1 MLKRIVIALALGVL
15 GTPVQTEAIARHR
28 DYLRHAGRMAR
39 LLAASLVACSTA
51 IGAAVAATTTTT
63 LVTSDQAT
71 VYGQQFT
78 LTATVTPSSGG
89 VAVGTVKFTNTAHTV
104 VLGSAAL
111 NETGQASV
119 IVPGLAAGAYSVI
132 AEYLGSGDLEASTS
146 AFVLQVVA
154 PADTTTTL
162 TMSTAPDPLC
172 PTVTFDVTVTTNA
185 PGNGTPAGFV
195 TFQAGGPDIFP
206 KAFPVVNGK
215 VVLRSNSERG
225 EGVAMFTATFTG
237 GGNFKRSVSPATPY
251 LLTNGPRSQVNTY
264 TKDSQEG
271 ASVAPLAGGGFVVIW
286 TSIDYSYRDFSHV
299 GTFGQR
305 YDASDKPVGKEF
317 RINNVVAY
325 PSVAGLADG
334 GFVVSWENR
343 DSSGDG
349 VYAQRYNAA
358 GQRQGAAFLINTTTA
373 GDQYHSSITGLP
385 DGGFVFVWLSKSP
398 FNSDRHLMARRYNAA
413 GSPVTKELK
422 LFGQASVPSDTAF
435 AKVASLPSG
444 GFVVVWKRETI
455 GGSNTIFVRRFT
467 PAGVPVGAIASV
479 ANVKWPKDFSSADVV
494 VLKDGSFVLT
504 WEFEGKSVGQRY
516 TAAGL
521 RTGALFQINTT
532 SGSYGPVPALLA
544 DGGFVVVWRMDH
556 NRSFDCRA
564 EGVMAQR
571 YDDLGRRRG
580 EEFMVTGPHL
590 SGLGGGASVVR
601 LPGGGFVVTW
611 TDQEPY
617 FFPNGLGIFR
627 RRYDN

>member
-1 MLKRIVIALALGVL
+1 MLKRILVALALVAL
-15 GTPVQTEAIARHR
+15 GTP
-28 DYLRHAGRMAR
+28 M
-39 LLAASLVACSTA
+39 
-51 IGAAVAATTTTT
+51 GAAVAATTATT

-78 LTATVTPSSGG
+78 LTASVTTSGGG

-119 IVPGLAAGAYSVI
+119 IVSGLAAGAYSVI
-132 AEYLGSGDLEASTS
+132 AEYLGSADLEASTS

-154 PADTTTTL
+154 PTDTTTTL
-162 TMSTAPDPLC
+162 TTSTAPDPLC
-172 PTVTFDVTVTTNA
+172 PIITFDVTVTTNA
-185 PGNGTPAGFV
+185 PGNGTPTGFV
-195 TFQAGGPDIFP
+195 TFQAGGPDLFP
-206 KAFPVVNGK
+206 KPFPLVNGK
-215 VVLRSNSERG
+215 VSVRTNNMVG

-286 TSIDYSYRDFSHV
+286 RSIDYIYRDVSHV

-317 RINNVVAY
+317 RINNLRAY
-325 PSVAGLADG
+325 SSVAGLADG
-334 GFVVSWENR
+334 GFIVTWTNSLNR
-343 DSSGDG
+343 DDSN
-349 VYAQRYNAA
+349 VYAQRFNAA
-358 GQRQGAAFLINTTTA
+358 GQRQGGAFLVNTTTA
-373 GDQYHSSITGLP
+373 GNQYGPSVAGLP

-398 FNSDRHLMARRYNAA
+398 FRSNHYLMAKRYNAA
-413 GSPVTKELK
+413 GNAVTMELK
-422 LFGQASVPSDTAF
+422 ISSEAAF
-435 AKVASLPSG
+435 AKVASLPNG
-444 GFVVVWKRETI
+444 GFVVIWKREI
-455 GGSNTIFVRRFT
+455 MGENNTIFVRRFT
-467 PAGVPVGAIASV
+467 PAGAAVGATTSV
-479 ANVKWPKDFSSADVV
+479 ASANWTNNFFSSDVV
-494 VLKDGSFVLT
+494 VMKDGSFVVIWSLQGT
-504 WEFEGKSVGQRY
+504 SFGQRY

-521 RTGALFQINTT
+521 RAGALFQINTT
-532 SGSYGPVPALLA
+532 SGSYGAAPTLLA

-556 NRSFDCRA
+556 NSSSDCRA
-564 EGVMAQR
+564 QGVMAQR

-590 SGLGGGASVVR
+590 SSLGGGASVVR

-611 TDQEPY
+611 TDQEPQY
-617 FFPNGLGIFR
+617 FPNGLGIFR